1 VSCPVICRWFRT
13 AFPFKGGMRKLNKV
27 PIDKFTN
34 DNTRRRMEYLL
45 RVSQVPAERIV
56 FGDEKPLK
64 GGDLFN
70 RKGRADPLNGLV
82 EERV

>member
-1 VSCPVICRWFRT
+1 
-13 AFPFKGGMRKLNKV
+13 
-27 PIDKFTN
+27 
-34 DNTRRRMEYLL
+34 MEYLL